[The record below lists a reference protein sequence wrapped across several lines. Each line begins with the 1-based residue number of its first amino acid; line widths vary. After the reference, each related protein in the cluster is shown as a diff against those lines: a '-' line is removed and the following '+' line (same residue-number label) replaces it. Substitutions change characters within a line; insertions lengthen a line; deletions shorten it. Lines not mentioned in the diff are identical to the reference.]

1 MTLDA
6 RLLMASAAC
15 FAAFLALGYAIC
27 RSPLPWPVDLRARA
41 LLGQA
46 TPLAAL
52 FTMCG
57 RAYALAAFAIMAVAA
72 IVALH
77 GSLIVAAAILAAQ
90 LCSQALAE
98 LAKRRFARKRPDDWI
113 FHKELGYSFPSGHAV
128 TAIVFYGGL
137 VLLVWT
143 LPLPRALRVA
153 ATGLLGVWILG
164 IPWSRMAL
172 GAHYATDVL
181 AGMLF
186 GAGWLCVMA
195 IVLRHV
201 PAAYVPPG

>member
-6 RLLMASAAC
+6 RLLIASAAC

-52 FTMCG
+52 FTLCG
-57 RAYALAAFAIMAVAA
+57 RAYALAAFAIMAVVA

-77 GSLIVAAAILAAQ
+77 GNLIVAAAILAAQ

-113 FHKELGYSFPSGHAV
+113 FHEELGFSYPSGHAS
-128 TAIVFYGGL
+128 TAAFFFGSWLVYAIFAGSGHLAAAVAVALAAVLIV
-137 VLLVWT
+137 
-143 LPLPRALRVA
+143 
-153 ATGLLGVWILG
+153 G
-164 IPWSRMAL
+164 IGWSRLAL
-172 GAHYATDVL
+172 GAHYPTDV
-181 AGMLF
+181 AGGTLF
-186 GAGWLCVMA
+186 GCGWLTLTWA
-195 IVLRHV
+195 ALLHFGAVL
-201 PAAYVPPG
+201 PN